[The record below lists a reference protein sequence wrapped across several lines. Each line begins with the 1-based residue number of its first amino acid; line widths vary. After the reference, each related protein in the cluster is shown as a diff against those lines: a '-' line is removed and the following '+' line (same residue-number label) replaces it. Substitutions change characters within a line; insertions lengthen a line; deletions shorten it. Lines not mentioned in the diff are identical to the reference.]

1 MPGLYVVISRAPGT
15 IITELIYNSDHQN
28 HVDGRSAEEMAGYGV
43 SGSQFQ
49 LTEDPFPGSV
59 ESLPASLAGEITRL
73 RFVIAQII
81 SELSGGASVNWY
93 DTMASPGLPFIG
105 ARVQRPTSIT
115 IPDAFGTVI
124 SFSGGSADFNS
135 TVPALVWDD
144 MGQPTRFTAP
154 VAGRYMAFVSVTW
167 TANSTGRRQL
177 AIGVNNVFGNNPQLS
192 NLAPSGVSQAQALT
206 GLLDLA
212 ANDYVQFSAFQ
223 NSGGNLNL
231 VLDGARSI
239 VGGLVF
245 LGS

>member
-1 MPGLYVVISRAPGT
+1 MPGLYTVISRAPGT

-43 SGSQFQ
+43 SVSQFQ
-49 LTEDPFPGSV
+49 LTDDPYPLSV
-59 ESLPASLAGEITRL
+59 ESIPASLSGEITRL
-73 RFVIAQII
+73 RFCLAQII
-81 SELSGGASVNWY
+81 GELSGGETVNWY
-93 DTMASPGLPFIG
+93 DPMNAPGLPFIG
-105 ARVQRPTSIT
+105 ARVQRGTSIT
-115 IPDAFGTVI
+115 IPNAFGTVI
-124 SFSGGSADFNS
+124 SFSGGTADFNS
-135 TVPALVWDD
+135 TAPALVWDD
-144 MGQPTRFTAP
+144 MAQPTRFTAP
-154 VAGRYMAFVSVTW
+154 IAGKYMAFVSVTW
-167 TANSTGRRQL
+167 TANATGRRQI

-192 NLAPSGVSQAQALT
+192 NLAPASGSQPQALT

-231 VLDGARSI
+231 VVDGARSI